1 MPINS
6 TLKWVD
12 KYLEKHI
19 TTGTRIKKHLSRSI
33 PAEEMEFAIRSLH
46 IKIKLKEKNLQVI
59 Y

>member
-19 TTGTRIKKHLSRSI
+19 TTGTRIKKHLSSSI
-33 PAEEMEFAIRSLH
+33 PAEEMEFAIRSLPH
-46 IKIKLKEKNLQVI
+46 KNKTQKNLQVI